1 MTSEE
6 HKVHSASTSHSR
18 SAQQGT
24 SRKATNRELSA
35 NNLSRKNAGEHY
47 AAKRRKSR
55 RGIILRGALIGL
67 VVLLFA
73 GAGVAWAYINSLDQK
88 LGKGVSDEL
97 RATLT
102 ERVEPSEP
110 FYMLLLGVD
119 KGEERTEEYG
129 DEYWNYRADTI
140 ILARI
145 DPKAVKVTL
154 VSIPRDTYVD
164 MHENGQTKINAAYSF
179 GGASYMVQIVEEF
192 SGVKI
197 SHYAEIDFDGFV
209 KVVDGVGG
217 IDVNLP
223 VAISDPEYT
232 GIELDAGE
240 HHLDGWDA
248 LMLARSR
255 HAYDEYGGGDFYR
268 AANQR
273 MVISAVA
280 RKVLSS
286 DIVTMSSTISTL
298 ADYVTTD
305 MSATDIISLAI
316 QMHALDIDHN
326 FYSGQTPTISSFFD
340 ELWYEVPDDEAWAAM
355 MARVDAGEAPY
366 TNADDDFT
374 AGIAGTIS
382 NDTTE
387 KEVTVPSILEGV
399 EAEFSG
405 SVTVLNAAAI
415 DGLATETADKLNQ
428 AGFSATADTA
438 NSINGRTVI
447 FYNGDATL
455 GKAKGIVET
464 LGGDIDVEPNDG
476 NYSTDVDL
484 VLLLGTD
491 NRF

>member
-164 MHENGQTKINAAYSF
+164 MHENGQTKINAAYSI
-179 GGASYMVQIVEEF
+179 GQETYTTEVISEF
-192 SGVKI
+192 AGVPI
-197 SHYAEIDFDGFV
+197 SHYAEVDMDGLAAVIDCI
-209 KVVDGVGG
+209 GG
-217 IDVNLP
+217 IDV
-223 VAISDPEYT
+223 T
-232 GIELDAGE
+232 
-240 HHLDGWDA
+240 
-248 LMLARSR
+248 
-255 HAYDEYGGGDFYR
+255 
-268 AANQR
+268 
-273 MVISAVA
+273 
-280 RKVLSS
+280 
-286 DIVTMSSTISTL
+286 
-298 ADYVTTD
+298 
-305 MSATDIISLAI
+305 
-316 QMHALDIDHN
+316 LDI
-326 FYSGQTPTISSFFD
+326 
-340 ELWYEVPDDEAWAAM
+340 
-355 MARVDAGEAPY
+355 
-366 TNADDDFT
+366 
-374 AGIAGTIS
+374 
-382 NDTTE
+382 
-387 KEVTVPSILEGV
+387 
-399 EAEFSG
+399 
-405 SVTVLNAAAI
+405 
-415 DGLATETADKLNQ
+415 
-428 AGFSATADTA
+428 
-438 NSINGRTVI
+438 
-447 FYNGDATL
+447 
-455 GKAKGIVET
+455 
-464 LGGDIDVEPNDG
+464 
-476 NYSTDVDL
+476 
-484 VLLLGTD
+484 
-491 NRF
+491 